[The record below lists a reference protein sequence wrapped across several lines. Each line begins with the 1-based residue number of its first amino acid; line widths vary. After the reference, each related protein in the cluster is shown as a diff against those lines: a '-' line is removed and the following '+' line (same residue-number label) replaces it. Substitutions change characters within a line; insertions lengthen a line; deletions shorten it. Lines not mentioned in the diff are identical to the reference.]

1 MAELA
6 NCSRCDAVFVKSIR
20 DICQACY
27 KEEEQAFDKVYK
39 FLRERKNREATMLEI
54 VDATKVDETL
64 ITKFIKEKRLRT
76 TDFPKLAYP
85 CESCGAN
92 IVNGK
97 LCFDCSDELRRD
109 LDKHNQQQRKI
120 QEKELKKN
128 THTYYMFDKNK

>member
-6 NCSRCDAVFVKSIR
+6 NCSRCDAVFVKNIR

-27 KEEEQAFDKVYK
+27 KEEEQAFDTVYK

-54 VDATKVDETL
+54 VEATKVEEIL

-85 CESCGAN
+85 CESCGVN
-92 IVNGK
+92 IVTGK
-97 LCFDCSDELRRD
+97 LCYDCSAELRKD
-109 LDKHNQQQRKI
+109 LDKHNEEQRKI
-120 QEKELKKN
+120 QEKEANKN